1 MASLDLHL
9 LIIDLLL
16 SSCLKAVQHTYN
28 KTSINCTIIR
38 NHQLI
43 IYKTKRGLKG
53 VVPFVCFPSLCL
65 CYLFQ
70 LK

>member
-28 KTSINCTIIR
+28 KTSINRIIIR

-43 IYKTKRGLKG
+43 RPKED
-53 VVPFVCFPSLCL
+53 
-65 CYLFQ
+65 
-70 LK
+70 